1 MNKNSILEQAFDPQS
16 FKWQAEQVVHVLVDY
31 LQNAQSEA
39 IITNHYQSPE
49 DSLAYWQKHFDHI
62 PFDLNHFLEMVLDRS
77 MHLHHPKYVGH
88 QVGVA
93 VPLSALMSL
102 VSSMLNNGMAV
113 YEVGQVSSAL
123 ERIVIKELAPYFGY
137 GEQADGVLTSGGT
150 LGNLTA
156 LLTARACKAKES
168 VWESG
173 HTQKLAI
180 MVSEEAHYCVDRA
193 VRTMGWGEEGVI
205 KVPTDAEFRMRT
217 ELLTPYFL
225 EAQQK
230 GIQVIAVVGSACTTS
245 TGTFDDLKAI
255 GAFCKAQDLW
265 FHVDGAH
272 GAAAVFSPEYQPLV
286 DGIEM
291 ADSVVMDF
299 HKMLLIPA
307 LTTGVFYKDGK
318 DSYRTFHQKA
328 HYLWN
333 NQEEAEWFNY
343 GKRTF
348 ECTKLMMSLKVYALM
363 KAYGIQLWEEYVTR
377 MFNLG
382 KEFAQL
388 IRHTPNFELAV
399 EPDCNIVC
407 FRYAPTIPTQDLE
420 ELNNQIHLNLYEKG
434 EFYFVKTKL
443 KGKTYLR
450 TTLMNPFTSITHLQA
465 LLEQIEEEGLKLTQT
480 IDRYSS
486 IS

>member
-1 MNKNSILEQAFDPQS
+1 MNKNSSLEQAFNPQL
-16 FKWQAEQVVHVLVDY
+16 FEYQAEQVVQALMSY
-31 LQNAQSEA
+31 LQSAQSEA
-39 IITNHYQSPE
+39 IITNDYQSPE
-49 DSLAYWQKHFDHI
+49 DSLAYWQKHFDHT
-62 PFDLNHFLEMVLDRS
+62 PFDLKHFLQTVLDRS

-88 QVGVA
+88 QVGVVA
-93 VPLSALMSL
+93 PLSALMSL
-102 VSSMLNNGMAV
+102 VSSLLNNGMAV
-113 YEVGQVSSAL
+113 YEVGQVSSTL

-168 VWESG
+168 VWENG
-173 HTQKLAI
+173 HTHKLAI
-180 MVSEEAHYCVDRA
+180 IVSEEAHYCVDRA
-193 VRTMGWGEEGVI
+193 VRTMGWGEEGAI
-205 KVPTDAEFRMRT
+205 KVPTDDRFRMRT
-217 ELLTPYFL
+217 ELLESL
-225 EAQQK
+225 LQEAQRK
-230 GIQVIAVVGSACTTS
+230 GIQVIAIVGSACTTS

-255 GAFCKAQDLW
+255 GAFCQAHDLW

-272 GAAAVFSPEYQPLV
+272 GAAAVFSPDYQKLV

-299 HKMLLIPA
+299 HKMLLTPA

-318 DSYRTFHQKA
+318 HAYRTFHQKA

-333 NQEEAEWFNY
+333 NQEETEWFNY

-348 ECTKLMMSLKVYALM
+348 ECTKLMMSLKVYAIM
-363 KAYGIQLWEEYVTR
+363 KAYGISLWEEYVTQ
-377 MFNLG
+377 MFDLG

-388 IRHTPNFELAV
+388 IRRTPNFELAI

-407 FRYAPTIPTQDLE
+407 FRYAPKEVEDLE
-420 ELNNQIHLNLYEKG
+420 LLNNQIHQRLYEKG
-434 EFYFVKTKL
+434 DFYFVKTKL
-443 KGKTYLR
+443 RGNTYLR
-450 TTLMNPFTSITHLQA
+450 TTLMNPSTRLSHLQE
-465 LLEQIEEEGLKLTQT
+465 LLEQIEEEGIKLTQT
-480 IDRYSS
+480 IERYSS